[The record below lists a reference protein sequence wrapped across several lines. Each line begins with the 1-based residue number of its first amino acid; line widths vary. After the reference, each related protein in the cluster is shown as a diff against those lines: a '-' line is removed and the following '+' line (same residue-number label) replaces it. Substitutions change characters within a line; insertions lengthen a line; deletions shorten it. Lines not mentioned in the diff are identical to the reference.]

1 MVRIHPAFPY
11 RLLKLLAY
19 EIRVLTSRGNC
30 RLRGTTEGPQDGFQG
45 KVRLFEA
52 FVSYK
57 QAGVKSDHRREAGLL
72 REVVRGSKSRPVQI
86 VPAEQLKELDD
97 DELISAFRVIG
108 MDCGVP
114 AVIML

>member
-1 MVRIHPAFPY
+1 MVASMYLMKAIQAAFPPN
-11 RLLKLLAY
+11 
-19 EIRVLTSRGNC
+19 G
-30 RLRGTTEGPQDGFQG
+30 
-45 KVRLFEA
+45 VRLFEA

-57 QAGVKSDHRREAGLL
+57 QPGVKTDHRREAGLL
-72 REVVRGSKSRPVQI
+72 REVVRGPKSRPVQI
-86 VPAEQLKELDD
+86 VTAEQLKEQDD